1 MATAQNIL
9 NEVNLPLYREYDDDV
24 SEILEQLFNR
34 IKYLRLDDG
43 GPKQGPVTV
52 DVPLTEPYFTRFKGK
67 DGTDYALANNGW
79 IWNGNP
85 LVDFASQNS
94 RAYLRREVI
103 VWGDCVKLRYGKS
116 PEDSPYLW
124 ERMSKYIEMNAKI
137 FDGFRIDNCHSTP
150 IHVGEYFLD
159 LARKYNPNLYVV
171 AELFSGSETLDCLFV
186 ERLGISSLIREAMQ
200 AWSEEELSR
209 LVHKHGGRPLA
220 PISLFLWMTSH
231 ILRILI

>member
-1 MATAQNIL
+1 M
-9 NEVNLPLYREYDDDV
+9 PLYKEYDDDV

-34 IKYLRLDDG
+34 IKYLRIDDN
-43 GPKQGPVTV
+43 GPKQGPVTPK
-52 DVPLTEPYFTRFKGK
+52 VPLTEPYFTRFKGK

-94 RAYLRREVI
+94 KAYLRREVI
-103 VWGDCVKLRYGKS
+103 VWGDCVKLRYGKG

-124 ERMSKYIEMNAKI
+124 ERMSKYIEMNATI

-150 IHVGEYFLD
+150 LHVGEYFLD

-200 AWSEEELSR
+200 AS
-209 LVHKHGGRPLA
+209 LVRRRTLQIG
-220 PISLFLWMTSH
+220 S
-231 ILRILI
+231 

>member
-1 MATAQNIL
+1 M
-9 NEVNLPLYREYDDDV
+9 
-24 SEILEQLFNR
+24 
-34 IKYLRLDDG
+34 
-43 GPKQGPVTV
+43 
-52 DVPLTEPYFTRFKGK
+52 
-67 DGTDYALANNGW
+67 
-79 IWNGNP
+79 
-85 LVDFASQNS
+85 
-94 RAYLRREVI
+94 
-103 VWGDCVKLRYGKS
+103 GDCVKLRYGKS

-209 LVHKHGGRPLA
+209 LVHKHGGRPIGSYKFVPMDDFSYPADINLNEEHCFNDSTIT
-220 PISLFLWMTSH
+220 P
-231 ILRILI
+231 